1 MIDRIRRR
9 RIWTCIEAT
18 ALGLAVS
25 LILFFGP
32 AGGMARLQRILSGEI
47 GDSEFLA
54 LTIYVGIF
62 AVDAVG
68 LYLLFQYWATSSLR
82 LMQEW
87 CRSQPNPEEA
97 EEELNDLYEYTSPKF
112 KLRINDKLLLYD
124 DEKSSF
130 IAKTD
135 DIFWI
140 YPAKAQDN
148 EKGSEGKN
156 QICLRYASDADQTS
170 QITVDGGEESMQ
182 RVLSY
187 LQTQIPDA
195 LFGYSD
201 ELDSIYRDS
210 YGLQGNAFGK

>member
-1 MIDRIRRR
+1 MIDRIRRE
-9 RIWTCIEAT
+9 RIWTCIKGVA
-18 ALGLAVS
+18 AGIAVS

-32 AGGMARLQRILSGEI
+32 AGGFLRLQRILSGEI
-47 GDSEFLA
+47 GDKEFLA

-62 AVDAVG
+62 AVDAIG
-68 LYLLFQYWATSSLR
+68 LYFLFQYWTTSSLHQI
-82 LMQEW
+82 QEW
-87 CRSQPNPEEA
+87 CKSQPNPEEA
-97 EEELNDLYEYTSPKF
+97 EEELNDLYAHTSPKF

-124 DEKSSF
+124 DDESSF

-140 YPAKAQDN
+140 YPSTGQENK
-148 EKGSEGKN
+148 KGAEGKN

-170 QITVDGGEESMQ
+170 QINVEGDEESMQ